1 MERYGLVPDSGGE
14 GRFRGG
20 LAIERA
26 WRCVAPHTVLHVRS
40 DRQRHRP
47 YGLAGG
53 RPGSPSSN
61 TIFRAGGEVE
71 TLPPMFVATLQPG
84 DVFCHRM
91 AGGGGFGDP
100 AERDPSARAGDL
112 RDGKVTA

>member
-1 MERYGLVPDSGGE
+1 
-14 GRFRGG
+14 
-20 LAIERA
+20 
-26 WRCVAPHTVLHVRS
+26 VRS

-53 RPGSPSSN
+53 EPGTPSAN
-61 TIFRAGGEVE
+61 VIVRAGGDVE

-84 DVFCHRM
+84 DVFRHRM

-100 AERDPSARAGDL
+100 GERDPSAHARDL